1 MENVFYGL
9 NRPVATKSST
19 MSFAYRYDGR
29 VYLNPTNRCTNR
41 CSFCLRNSCDGLG
54 EAKLWLEEE
63 PDLKGLLT
71 AVDAQGPTS
80 EIVWC
85 GFGEPTF
92 RLDLIVEAAPWLK
105 RNGTKIRL
113 NTNGHACLIHGRDVL
128 PQLAE
133 SVDKVSVSLNA
144 PNFEKYV
151 ELCLPDVKSVETAC
165 VQDLQPFWGA
175 TLDFLRRA
183 PDYFKEVQA
192 SIVRYALT
200 SEEIAGT
207 KALAQSLGVASF
219 RIR

>member
-1 MENVFYGL
+1 
-9 NRPVATKSST
+9 
-19 MSFAYRYDGR
+19 
-29 VYLNPTNRCTNR
+29 
-41 CSFCLRNSCDGLG
+41 LG
-54 EAKLWLEEE
+54 DAKLWLNEE
-63 PDLKGLLT
+63 PDLKALLA

-92 RLDLIVEAAPWLK
+92 RLDLIVEAAPWLRK
-105 RNGTKIRL
+105 NGAKIRL

-128 PQLAE
+128 PLLSE

-144 PNFEKYV
+144 PTFDKYV
-151 ELCLPDVKSVETAC
+151 EMCRPDMKSIETAS

-183 PDYFKEVQA
+183 PYYFKEAQA
-192 SIVRYALT
+192 SVVGYTLTPEDIVNAET
-200 SEEIAGT
+200 
-207 KALAQSLGVASF
+207 LAQSLGIASF